1 MTAKRFQ
8 YRRAL
13 SAFGKATFRFPLI
26 GEMRLGE
33 GRGGLVESA
42 GQGESCWGKGHGGIG
57 KE

>member
-33 GRGGLVESA
+33 GGGGLVESA
-42 GQGESCWGKGHGGIG
+42 WQGKRRWSKGHWGLG

>member
-1 MTAKRFQ
+1 MTTKRFQ

-13 SAFGKATFRFPLI
+13 RAFGKATFGFALI

-42 GQGESCWGKGHGGIG
+42 GQGESCWGWGHGGLG

>member
-13 SAFGKATFRFPLI
+13 RAFGKATFCFPLF

-33 GRGGLVESA
+33 GGGGLVESA
-42 GQGESCWGKGHGGIG
+42 GQGESCWGRGHGGIG

>member
-1 MTAKRFQ
+1 MTAQRFQ

-13 SAFGKATFRFPLI
+13 RAFGKAPFRFSLF

-33 GRGGLVESA
+33 GGGGLVESA
-42 GQGESCWGKGHGGIG
+42 GQGESCWGRGHGGIG

>member
-1 MTAKRFQ
+1 MTTKRFQ

-13 SAFGKATFRFPLI
+13 CAFGKATFGFPLI

-33 GRGGLVESA
+33 GSCGLVESA
-42 GQGESCWGKGHGGIG
+42 GQGESCWGKGHWGLG

>member
-13 SAFGKATFRFPLI
+13 CTFGKASLRFPLI

-33 GRGGLVESA
+33 GSGGLVEST
-42 GQGESCWGKGHGGIG
+42 GQGESCWGRCHGGIG
-57 KE
+57 KG